1 LASVKKLEM
10 SDSQES
16 LKLQQN
22 VAETEFDAIQ
32 APVLT
37 ILPPRERYE
46 AGHAGAIS
54 LLVSRLAGAGDV
66 VAGRV
71 AVGVPLPGG
80 RYQPLI
86 VPRVPLSHGWRLRFA
101 CVAMMRS
108 CRPALTEI
116 HNRPDLARFLARF
129 GPVRLVL
136 HNDPCEM
143 RGARSVRQREDLARH
158 VLVCGVSDWVIQR
171 FREGCGP
178 IRTEVQPN
186 CLDLSALP
194 VSHGRQKTVLFAG
207 RVVADKG
214 VDALV
219 RAWGQIRARYPGWRA
234 VIMGADRF
242 GPDSPETP
250 YLKQLRPLAAAAGIV
265 MTGYRPHEV
274 VLAAMAEAAI
284 IVVPS
289 RWQEPFGMTA
299 LEAMGCGAAV
309 VASPVGALSDLVGDA
324 ALLAAAD
331 APGELEQTLSRL
343 MDDDGLR
350 VRLGAKGRERAT
362 LFDVGAARSRVEELR
377 HAAIA
382 FARRK
387 PQS

>member
-1 LASVKKLEM
+1 M
-10 SDSQES
+10 SNSQES

-22 VAETEFDAIQ
+22 VAENEYDTIHARI
-32 APVLT
+32 LT

-54 LLVSRLAGAGDV
+54 LLVSRLASAGDH
-66 VAGRV
+66 VAGNG
-71 AVGVPLPGG
+71 AVGVPLSGG
-80 RYQPLI
+80 QYRPL
-86 VPRVPLSHGWRLRFA
+86 VLPRVPLPHAWRLRLA

-108 CRPALTEI
+108 YQPALTEI

-136 HNDPCEM
+136 HNDPCGM
-143 RGARSVRQREDLARH
+143 RGARSVRQREALARH

-178 IRTEVQPN
+178 IRIEVQPN

-194 VSHGRQKTVLFAG
+194 VSRDREKTVLFAG

-214 VDALV
+214 VDAFV
-219 RAWGQIRARYPGWRA
+219 RAWGHIRASHPEWQA

-250 YLKQLRPLAAAAGIV
+250 YLKQLRPLAAAAGV
-265 MTGYRPHEV
+265 MMTGYRPHDV
-274 VLAAMAEAAI
+274 VLDAMAEAAI
-284 IVVPS
+284 VVVPS

-324 ALLAAAD
+324 ALLAAPD
-331 APGELEQTLSRL
+331 DPGALEQALSRL

-362 LFDVGAARSRVEELR
+362 LFDVGAARLRVEELR
-377 HAAIA
+377 QAAIV
-382 FARRK
+382 FAGRLPR
-387 PQS
+387 S

>member
-1 LASVKKLEM
+1 M
-10 SDSQES
+10 SNNRGSF
-16 LKLQQN
+16 KLQQN
-22 VAETEFDAIQ
+22 VSQNEYDTIHARI
-32 APVLT
+32 LT

-54 LLVSRLAGAGDV
+54 LLVDRLADARDI
-66 VAGRV
+66 VAGSG
-71 AVGVPLPGG
+71 AVGVALPGG
-80 RYQPLI
+80 RYRALTI
-86 VPRVPLSHGWRLRFA
+86 PRIPLSYGWRFRLS

-108 CRPALTEI
+108 FRPALTEV

-136 HNDPCEM
+136 HNDPCTM

-178 IRTEVQPN
+178 IRTEIQPN

-194 VSHGRQKTVLFAG
+194 VPRKRKKTVLFAG

-214 VDALV
+214 VDAFV
-219 RAWGQIRARYPGWRA
+219 RAWSNIRASHPGWRA

-250 YLKQLRPLAAAAGIV
+250 YLKQLRPLAAAAGV
-265 MTGYRPHEV
+265 MMTGYRPHDA
-274 VLAAMAEAAI
+274 VLDAMAEAAI
-284 IVVPS
+284 VVVPS

-309 VASPVGALSDLVGDA
+309 VASPEGALSNLVGDA
-324 ALLAAAD
+324 ALLAAPD
-331 APGELEQTLSRL
+331 EPGALEQALSRL
-343 MDDDGLR
+343 MKDDGLR
-350 VRLGAKGRERAT
+350 EKLGAQGRERAVR
-362 LFDVGAARSRVEELR
+362 FDVGIARIRVQELR
-377 HAAIA
+377 QAAIA
-382 FARRK
+382 FVK
-387 PQS
+387 HMPQS

>member
-1 LASVKKLEM
+1 M
-10 SDSQES
+10 SNNRGSF
-16 LKLQQN
+16 KLQQN
-22 VAETEFDAIQ
+22 VSQNEYDTIHARI
-32 APVLT
+32 LT

-54 LLVSRLAGAGDV
+54 LLVDRLADAGDI
-66 VAGRV
+66 VAGSG
-71 AVGVPLPGG
+71 AVGVALPGG
-80 RYQPLI
+80 WYRALTI
-86 VPRVPLSHGWRLRFA
+86 PRIPLSYGWRFRLS

-108 CRPALTEI
+108 FRPALTEV

-136 HNDPCEM
+136 HNDPCTM

-178 IRTEVQPN
+178 IRTEIQPN

-194 VSHGRQKTVLFAG
+194 VTRKRKKTVLFAG

-214 VDALV
+214 VDAFV
-219 RAWGQIRARYPGWRA
+219 RAWSNIRASHPGWRA

-250 YLKQLRPLAAAAGIV
+250 YLKQLRPLAAAAGV
-265 MTGYRPHEV
+265 MMTGYRPHDA
-274 VLAAMAEAAI
+274 VLDAMAEAAI
-284 IVVPS
+284 VVVPS

-309 VASPVGALSDLVGDA
+309 VASPEGALSDLVGDA
-324 ALLAAAD
+324 ALLAAPD
-331 APGELEQTLSRL
+331 EPGALEQALGRL
-343 MDDDGLR
+343 MKDDGLR
-350 VRLGAKGRERAT
+350 EKLGAQGRERAVR
-362 LFDVGAARSRVEELR
+362 FDVGIARTRVQELR
-377 HAAIA
+377 QAAIA
-382 FARRK
+382 FVK
-387 PQS
+387 HMPQS

>member
-1 LASVKKLEM
+1 M
-10 SDSQES
+10 SNNQES
-16 LKLQQN
+16 FKLQQN
-22 VAETEFDAIQ
+22 VSQNEYDTIHAQI
-32 APVLT
+32 LT

-54 LLVSRLAGAGDV
+54 LLVSRLASAGDI
-66 VAGRV
+66 VAGSGT
-71 AVGVPLPGG
+71 VGVSLPGG
-80 RYQPLI
+80 QYRALTI
-86 VPRVPLSHGWRLRFA
+86 PRIPVSYGWRFRLS

-108 CRPALTEI
+108 SRPVLTEV

-136 HNDPCEM
+136 HNDPRTM
-143 RGARSVRQREDLARH
+143 RGAQSIRQRQDLARH
-158 VLVCGVSDWVIQR
+158 VLVCGVSEWVVQR

-186 CLDLSALP
+186 CLDLSVLP
-194 VSHGRQKTVLFAG
+194 VPREREKIVLFAG

-214 VDALV
+214 VDAFV
-219 RAWGQIRARYPGWRA
+219 RAWNHIRVRHPGWRA

-250 YLKQLRPLAAAAGIV
+250 YLKQLRPLAAAAGV
-265 MTGYRPHEV
+265 MMTGYRPHEA
-274 VLAAMAEAAI
+274 VLEAMTEAEI
-284 IVVPS
+284 VVVPS

-324 ALLAAAD
+324 ALLAAPD
-331 APGELEQTLSRL
+331 EPGALEQALSRL
-343 MDDDGLR
+343 MTDDGLR
-350 VRLGAKGRERAT
+350 EKLGAAGRERAAR
-362 LFDVGAARSRVEELR
+362 FDVGAARIRVQELR
-377 HAAIA
+377 QAAIA
-382 FARRK
+382 FVQHM

>member
-1 LASVKKLEM
+1 M
-10 SDSQES
+10 SNNRGSF
-16 LKLQQN
+16 KLQQN
-22 VAETEFDAIQ
+22 VSQNEYDTIHARI
-32 APVLT
+32 LT

-54 LLVSRLAGAGDV
+54 LLVDRLADAGDI
-66 VAGRV
+66 VAGSG
-71 AVGVPLPGG
+71 AVGVALPGG
-80 RYQPLI
+80 RYRALTI
-86 VPRVPLSHGWRLRFA
+86 PRIPLSCGWRFRLS

-108 CRPALTEI
+108 SRPALTEV

-136 HNDPCEM
+136 HNDPCTM

-178 IRTEVQPN
+178 IRTEIQPN

-194 VSHGRQKTVLFAG
+194 VPREREKTVLFAG

-214 VDALV
+214 VDAFV
-219 RAWGQIRARYPGWRA
+219 RAWSNIRASHPGWRA

-250 YLKQLRPLAAAAGIV
+250 YLKQLRPLAAAAGV
-265 MTGYRPHEV
+265 MMTGYRPHDA
-274 VLAAMAEAAI
+274 VLDAMAEAAI
-284 IVVPS
+284 VVVPS

-309 VASPVGALSDLVGDA
+309 VASPEGALSDLVGDA
-324 ALLAAAD
+324 ALLAAPD
-331 APGELEQTLSRL
+331 EPGALEQALGRL
-343 MDDDGLR
+343 MKDDGLR
-350 VRLGAKGRERAT
+350 EKLGAQGRERAVR
-362 LFDVGAARSRVEELR
+362 FDVGIARTRVQELR
-377 HAAIA
+377 QTAIA
-382 FARRK
+382 FVK
-387 PQS
+387 HMPQS